1 MKTRAA
7 TDSKRQSVE
16 GWMGNAKCGFIIEMS
31 TRRFINLF
39 LSASAHAHRLHS
51 AFCKAARVDSCR
63 EILIAKLC
71 VFCSSSCGTKWASL
85 PLSVSSFPCTFQGGK
100 GGVTRDPF
108 QSVRPSVRPSV
119 RRPSLF
125 CIPMLKEER
134 IRSLCKIDDRDSTQL
149 QRKKEHGRA
158 AAEPFSFSHT
168 VKLPPKVTAPFS
180 SSLCSDLP
188 ICTNCRWDDRR
199 KEERKKS
206 LAKVERIFLA
216 W

>member
-1 MKTRAA
+1 M
-7 TDSKRQSVE
+7 E
-16 GWMGNAKCGFIIEMS
+16 NAKCGFIIEMS

-51 AFCKAARVDSCR
+51 AALCKAAGVDSCR

-71 VFCSSSCGTKWASL
+71 VFCSSSCGGTKWASL
-85 PLSVSSFPCTFQGGK
+85 PMSVSSFPCTFQGGK
-100 GGVTRDPF
+100 GGRGNTRPF
-108 QSVRPSVRPSV
+108 SVCPSV